1 MRPRLAYVYVPAAI
15 GVAVATVFA
24 APVGTRLAHRLQ
36 GDTLKRV
43 FAGLLLLVAASL
55 AFSPLGDESAP

>member
-1 MRPRLAYVYVPAAI
+1 MYVPAAI
-15 GVAVATVFA
+15 GVAVASVFA

-36 GDTLKRV
+36 GDTLKQV